1 MIPAVRGSAAD
12 GVSRRARREGAPMWR
27 LASGLA
33 WLLSAATALL
43 VGCIGGAAAAPPDGL
58 YVSLRGGAT
67 FLRDTDMTIEIS
79 GLGSIPAKLHY
90 DTGWLVGAA
99 VGYAW
104 VNGLAIEGEFTYR
117 QNGVDHE
124 DLM

>member
-1 MIPAVRGSAAD
+1 MG
-12 GVSRRARREGAPMWR
+12 R
-27 LASGLA
+27 LASRSASRVAWRLLA
-33 WLLSAATALL
+33 ASALL
-43 VGCIGGAAAAPPDGL
+43 ASGGGIAAEAPPEGV
-58 YVSLRGGAT
+58 YFSLRGGAT
-67 FLRDTDMTIEIS
+67 FLRDTDMTIKIS

-104 VNGLAIEGEFTYR
+104 ANGLAIEGEFTYR

-124 DLM
+124 DLMGSSIALDGHESSYAPM